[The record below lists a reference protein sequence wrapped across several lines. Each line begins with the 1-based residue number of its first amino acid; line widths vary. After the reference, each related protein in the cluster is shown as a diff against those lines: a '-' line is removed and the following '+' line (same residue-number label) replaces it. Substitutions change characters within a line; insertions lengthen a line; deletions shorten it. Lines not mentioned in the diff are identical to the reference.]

1 MSDDTSAKAY
11 WSQLFSKRYWREV
24 VIGLPPKDPWAPT
37 VDMLAYRLDK
47 TRPTSIEGEPVSL
60 EMVVARNDT
69 YMEVA
74 DGSYMRRGFG
84 GMVYTLMAL
93 PILVISY
100 AALIDVILNFKT
112 IDNLVAAVSAAIFA
126 GAIGTP
132 LVILMGYQWKQ
143 DMLGYTYKPIRLVR
157 ATRKVHVFQHN
168 GPDGV
173 WSLDWDKLVFCL
185 KKGGLNWGVLG
196 YLPDANGQVTHA
208 FYLGA
213 VMPVH
218 PKGIGPDEPLLAHW
232 EYIRRYMEEGATSV
246 PVPDLL
252 LPIENRREPFLYG
265 VYRLWQMFGPFAV
278 LFAPVT
284 TLAGLFRWLA
294 IRMSSLPRWPAE
306 VEAQCRVSP
315 DDATVQPKKKATD
328 NSVGVAMGVVVM
340 LALDV
345 VLFWLLFTRV
355 FEIDRLFT

>member
-1 MSDDTSAKAY
+1 MSEDASAKAY
-11 WSQLFSKRYWREV
+11 WAQLFSKRYWREV
-24 VIGLPPKDPWAPT
+24 VIGLPAKEPWAPT
-37 VDMLAYRLDK
+37 VEMLAYVLNKAKPAKVDCQPDSLD
-47 TRPTSIEGEPVSL
+47 
-60 EMVVARNDT
+60 MVVVRNGT

-74 DGSYMRRGFG
+74 DSQYARRGFG
-84 GMVYTLMAL
+84 GMVFSLFELPTAAFLAIPFYGFANYGATL
-93 PILVISY
+93 
-100 AALIDVILNFKT
+100 
-112 IDNLVAAVSAAIFA
+112 
-126 GAIGTP
+126 P
-132 LVILMGYQWKQ
+132 LVLASLLIFLLFIPLFVWVGYQWKQ

-157 ATRKVHVFQHN
+157 STRTVHVFQHS
-168 GPDGV
+168 GPGGT

-185 KKGGLNWGVLG
+185 KKSGLNWGVLG

-232 EYIRRYMEEGATSV
+232 EYFRRYMEEGPASV
-246 PVPDLL
+246 PAPDVL

-294 IRMSSLPRWPAE
+294 MRMSRLPRWQEE
-306 VEAQCRVSP
+306 VLAQCQVSP
-315 DDATVQPKKKATD
+315 DDAPMQPRKKAY
-328 NSVGVAMGVVVM
+328 SRVSVAMGTVVM
-340 LALDV
+340 LALDA
-345 VLFWLLFTRV
+345 VLLWLLFTQV
-355 FEIDRLFT
+355 FGVDRLFAHIS

>member
-1 MSDDTSAKAY
+1 MSDDSSIKTY
-11 WSQLFSKRYWREV
+11 WGQLFSKRYWREV
-24 VIGLPPKDPWAPT
+24 VIGLPPKDPWTPT
-37 VDMLAYRLDK
+37 VDMLAYPLDK
-47 TRPTSIEGEPVSL
+47 TRPTSIKGEPVSL
-60 EMVVARNDT
+60 EMVVARNES
-69 YMEVA
+69 YMELA
-74 DGSYMRRGFG
+74 DGNYMRRGFG

-100 AALIDVILNFKT
+100 AALIDVIFNFKT
-112 IDNLVAAVSAAIFA
+112 IDNLAAAVSAALFA
-126 GAIGTP
+126 CVIGTP
-132 LVILMGYQWKQ
+132 LVLLIGYHWKQ
-143 DMLGYTYKPIRLVR
+143 DMWDCTYKPIRLVR
-157 ATRKVHVFQHN
+157 STRKVHVFQHN
-168 GPDGV
+168 GPGGV

-196 YLPDANGQVTHA
+196 YLPDANKQVTHA

-232 EYIRRYMEEGATSV
+232 EYLRRYMEEGPGSV

-284 TLAGLFRWLA
+284 TLAGLFRWIA
-294 IRMSSLPRWPAE
+294 MRMSRLPRWPAE
-306 VEAQCRVSP
+306 VDAQCQVSP
-315 DDATVQPKKKATD
+315 DDATAQPKKKATD
-328 NSVGVAMGVVVM
+328 NSVSVAMGVVLM

-345 VLFWLLFTRV
+345 ALFWLLFTRV

>member
-1 MSDDTSAKAY
+1 MSDDSSIKTY
-11 WSQLFSKRYWREV
+11 WGQLFSKRYWREV

-37 VDMLAYRLDK
+37 VDMLSYPLDK
-47 TRPTSIEGEPVSL
+47 TRPTSIKGDPLSM
-60 EMVVARNDT
+60 EMVVARNES
-69 YMEVA
+69 YMEMA
-74 DGSYMRRGFG
+74 DGNYMRRGFG
-84 GMVYTLMAL
+84 GMVYTLMLL
-93 PILVISY
+93 PVLIISY
-100 AALIDVILNFKT
+100 AALIDVILNFKA
-112 IDNLVAAVSAAIFA
+112 IDNLAAAVPAALFA
-126 GAIGTP
+126 CTIGTP
-132 LVILMGYQWKQ
+132 VVLLIGYHWKQ
-143 DMLGYTYKPIRLVR
+143 DMWDYTYKPIRLVR
-157 ATRKVHVFQHN
+157 STRKVHVFQHN

-208 FYLGA
+208 FYMGA

-232 EYIRRYMEEGATSV
+232 EYIRRYMEAGPASV

-265 VYRLWQMFGPFAV
+265 VHRLWQMFGPFAI
-278 LFAPVT
+278 LFAPLT

-294 IRMSSLPRWPAE
+294 MRMSRLPRWPAD
-306 VEAQCRVSP
+306 VVAQCEVSP
-315 DDATVQPKKKATD
+315 DDATGQPKKKATD
-328 NSVGVAMGVVVM
+328 NSVGVAMGVVLM

-355 FEIDRLFT
+355 FEIDRLFP

>member
-1 MSDDTSAKAY
+1 MSDDASAKAY

-47 TRPTSIEGEPVSL
+47 TRPTSIKGEPVSL
-60 EMVVARNDT
+60 EMVVARNET

-84 GMVYTLMAL
+84 GMAYTLMAL
-93 PILVISY
+93 PIIFSSYFISIY
-100 AALIDVILNFKT
+100 TILNIRA
-112 IDNLVAAVSAAIFA
+112 IDNLMEVIFVSIFSIV
-126 GAIGTP
+126 IGTP
-132 LVILMGYQWKQ
+132 LVLLIGYHWKQ
-143 DMLGYTYKPIRLVR
+143 DMWDYTYKPIRLVR
-157 ATRKVHVFQHN
+157 STRKVHVFQHN

-173 WSLDWDKLVFCL
+173 WSLDWDNLVFCL

-232 EYIRRYMEEGATSV
+232 EYIRRYMEAGPESV

-294 IRMSSLPRWPAE
+294 MRMSSLPCWPAE
-306 VEAQCRVSP
+306 VEAQCQVSP
-315 DDATVQPKKKATD
+315 DDATVQPRKKATD